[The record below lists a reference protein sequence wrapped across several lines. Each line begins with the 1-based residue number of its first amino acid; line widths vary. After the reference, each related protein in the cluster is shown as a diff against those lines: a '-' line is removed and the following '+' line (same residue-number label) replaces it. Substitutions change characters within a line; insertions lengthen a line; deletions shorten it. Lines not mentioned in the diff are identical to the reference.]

1 MMNIFNQANH
11 SVQARL
17 YSRKELTTQKN
28 VGKRIDCSI
37 YHDYNKFQAA

>member
-1 MMNIFNQANH
+1 MMNIFHQVNRSAQTL
-11 SVQARL
+11 L